1 MITNLAQAISGFPIG
16 EPQSTDTVT
25 LPISLLKELIEE
37 IQDLRAAVKV
47 LQETQDQAYETIAR
61 DIAQDRKRLSRLEQK
76 EPQPLQNDRGEVL
89 RALIAAHGGKML
101 ATEARKIMHISRSR
115 FSELLA
121 TQGDYI
127 ETKPYHLRKNWL
139 VLSLK

>member
-25 LPISLLKELIEE
+25 LPVSLLNELIEE

-76 EPQPLQNDRGEVL
+76 EPQPLQKDRGEVL

-101 ATEARKIMHISRSR
+101 SGDARKMMHLSRQS
-115 FSELLA
+115 FSNLLA
-121 TQGDYI
+121 AVDEI
-127 ETKPYHLRKNWL
+127 DSKPYSLDKRQRVL
-139 VLSLK
+139 VLR